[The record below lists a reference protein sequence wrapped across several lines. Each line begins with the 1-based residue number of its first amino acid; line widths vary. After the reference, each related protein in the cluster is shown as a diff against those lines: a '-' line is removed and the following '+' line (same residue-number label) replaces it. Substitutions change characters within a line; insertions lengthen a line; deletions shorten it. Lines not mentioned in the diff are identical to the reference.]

1 MWQGAA
7 CSNRVQI
14 EDMDGLEKALEPFE
28 GVVEM
33 TFDRHGKV
41 GFKSGDESNDGGWPS
56 TVTDDDGNEFEFD
69 PVQLICPFMAE
80 GAVLVMMQSGADKY
94 REITGYARAYRKDGT
109 EITIC
114 LDDIYQKAAD
124 AFGVDRI
131 SISMCSY

>member
-33 TFDRHGKV
+33 TFDGRGRV

-69 PVQLICPFMAE
+69 PVQQICPFMAE
-80 GAVLVMMQSGADKY
+80 DAVLVMMESGADKY
-94 REITGYARAYRKDGT
+94 REITGNARAYRKDGT
-109 EITIC
+109 EVAIC
-114 LDDIYQKAAD
+114 LDDIYQKAAE
-124 AFGVDRI
+124 AFGVDPV
-131 SISMCSY
+131 SIGMCSY